1 MRGGLATLL
10 GLIGG
15 VLIIVGVLIGG
26 LIAGLG
32 DLIAGNGRG
41 FAGLIYAGVIDLV
54 LGLLILVF
62 TSYSRSHPPP
72 DKAGGGVVLI
82 VLAAIVWFF
91 AGGSLYFIF
100 VVLGAVLALLA
111 GILFLLESAFRTPA
125 R

>member
-41 FAGLIYAGVIDLV
+41 FAGLLYAGVIDLV